1 VKQPTRDMLAA
12 ALAWCDAG
20 CSVVPVATDGSKSPL
35 GTWKQYQTTPA
46 SRDQVTAWFTNGHPG
61 LGVVCGAVSGH
72 LEMLEIEGRA
82 VTDGTASRFLDAL
95 DNAGLTALRAALDTT
110 YREISPSGGAHFLY
124 RVTGG
129 IGGNTKLARRPA
141 PPDPTTGRPRVDVL
155 IETRGEGGFV
165 VVAPSHGPV
174 HPTGNPWLPWGDTPP
189 GHLVTLTADERDS
202 LHAVAASLDEIPTPP
217 PIPDTFEHRD
227 PGDGATPGEDFNQR
241 GDWRAVLEP
250 AGWVPVRALGDRT
263 YWRRPGKTIGISAVT
278 GGDRGDYLYVWS
290 TSTSL
295 PAEAAMSKW
304 RTYAHL
310 HHGEDFTAAA
320 SALRRRGY
328 GAPRTEPTRPVPATL
343 PTLNSGPSNSP
354 NGTVNSIPVLTP
366 PDPPIETTYQR
377 SDDGN
382 ALVLVDRFNDTIRF
396 CPQRSRWLAW
406 NGVQWQWCAPDGSIV
421 REYAK
426 RIARAL
432 PDGTDTET
440 KRWKQRSLSALGIT
454 SMLLQ
459 ARTDQRIVV
468 PLTDLDTRTLEL
480 NTPTGIIDL
489 TTGLLRPCDPTAL
502 HTRVTATSPNP
513 DADPRIWLRF
523 LADTFTGHP
532 DMPSYLQRLV
542 GYSATGVV
550 RQHLLPFAYGAGA
563 NGKGVFLETLR
574 AVLGDYATTA
584 PSGFLMA
591 HNYAQHE
598 TEIARL
604 SGARMVICSEI
615 NDTDKFDEAKVKQ
628 LTGGDTLTARFMR
641 MDHFTF
647 RPTHKL
653 WLMGNHQPTV
663 TSGGYSFWRRLRIV
677 PFTNTVPPE
686 KRIEDFH
693 EILATEHGPAVL
705 AWIVAG
711 AAAYF
716 TKGLIEP
723 ASVRVAT
730 AEYEHGQDTV
740 GRFVE
745 ECCHLGG
752 DHHVKIRMSVVR
764 SAYERWCLTE
774 GVTAVSAQA
783 FGRTLKGRFAVGE
796 VKVNSQKFYTGI
808 TLLVTEPN
816 GADDRKDLT

>member
-1 VKQPTRDMLAA
+1 MGQPVPDMLAT
-12 ALAWCDAG
+12 ALAWHDAG
-20 CSVVPVATDGSKSPL
+20 CSVVPVATDGTKRPSVD
-35 GTWKQYQTTPA
+35 WKHYQTTPA
-46 SRDQVTAWFTNGHPG
+46 TRDQVTAWFADGHPG
-61 LGVVCGAVSGH
+61 LGIVCGAVSGN
-72 LEMLEIEGRA
+72 LEMLEVEGRA
-82 VTDGTASRFLDAL
+82 VADGTASQFLDAFN
-95 DNAGLTALRAALDTT
+95 DAGLSQLRVTLDTT
-110 YREISPSGGAHFLY
+110 YRELSPSSGVHFLY
-124 RVTGG
+124 RVEGG
-129 IGGNTKLARRPA
+129 VGGNTKLARRPA
-141 PPDPTTGRPRVDVL
+141 PPDPDTGRPRVNVL

-174 HPTGNPWLPWGDTPP
+174 HPTGKPWTIWGNTPP
-189 GHLVTLTADERDS
+189 GHLATLTADDRDA
-202 LHAVAASLDEIPTPP
+202 LHAVAASLDKMPIPP
-217 PIPDTFEHRD
+217 PLPDTATWGHRD
-227 PGDGATPGEDFNQR
+227 MGAGQAPGGDFNER
-241 GDWRAVLEP
+241 GDWRTVLEP
-250 AGWVPVRALGDRT
+250 ADWVPVRVLGDRT
-263 YWRRPGKTIGISAVT
+263 YWRRPGKNLGISAVT
-278 GGDRGDYLYVWS
+278 GGDHGDYLYVWS
-290 TSTSL
+290 TSTEL
-295 PAEAAMSKW
+295 PAEQAMSKW
-304 RTYAHL
+304 RAYTHL
-310 HHGEDFTAAA
+310 HHGGDFTAAA
-320 SALRRRGY
+320 SALRRKGY
-328 GAPRTEPTRPVPATL
+328 GAPRAEPTRPVLTVL
-343 PTLNSGPSNSP
+343 PTRNGSP
-354 NGTVNSIPVLTP
+354 HPAPPV
-366 PDPPIETTYQR
+366 DMPIETTYER

-382 ALVLVDRFNDTIRF
+382 ALVLVDRFDDTIRF
-396 CPQRSRWLAW
+396 CPERSRWLAW
-406 NGVQWQWCAPDGSIV
+406 TGTTWQWCPPDGGIV
-421 REYAK
+421 REHAK

-440 KRWKQRSLSALGIT
+440 KRWKQRSLSAIGIT
-454 SMLLQ
+454 SMLLM
-459 ARTDQRIVV
+459 ARTHPRVVV
-468 PLTDLDTRTLEL
+468 PIADLDTRTLEL
-480 NTPTGIIDL
+480 NTPAGVVDL
-489 TTGLLRPCDPTAL
+489 TTGVVRPSDPAAL
-502 HTRVTATSPNP
+502 HTRVTAVAPDP
-513 DADPRIWLRF
+513 DADPSRWLTF
-523 LADTFTGHP
+523 LADTFVGHP
-532 DMPSYLQRLV
+532 DMPSYLQRLI

-584 PSGFLMA
+584 PSGFLMS

-663 TSGGYSFWRRLRIV
+663 TSGGYSFWRRLRII

-716 TKGLIEP
+716 AKGLVEP
-723 ASVRVAT
+723 SSVRAAT

-752 DHHVKIRMSVVR
+752 DHQVKIRMAAVR
-764 SAYERWCLTE
+764 SAYERWCLAE
-774 GVTAVSAQA
+774 GLTPVSGQA

-796 VKVNSQKFYTGI
+796 TRSKTEKFYTGLS
-808 TLLVTEPN
+808 LLVAEPD
-816 GADDRKDLT
+816 GADDRKDLA